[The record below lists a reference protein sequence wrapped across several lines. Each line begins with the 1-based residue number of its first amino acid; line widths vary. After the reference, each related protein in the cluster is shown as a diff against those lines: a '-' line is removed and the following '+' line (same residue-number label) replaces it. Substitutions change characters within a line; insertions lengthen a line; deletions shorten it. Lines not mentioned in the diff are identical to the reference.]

1 MIVISVDKYLPY
13 WNNLDESLK
22 KQLSA
27 SVKEIHIE
35 KGTVISD
42 GQTKC
47 TGLIIVIKGQ
57 LRAYLMSEEG
67 REITLYR
74 LKDGDMCLFSAS
86 CIMNGIHFDMTVEA
100 AANTDAFLIP
110 VDVYK
115 KISDNSAAAANY
127 TNSVMAS
134 RFSDVMWLVDQ
145 LINKKLDSRLAALL
159 IEESSFAGGDIL
171 TVTHEELGNHLGSVR
186 EVITRML
193 RYFQSEGVVKLT
205 RGKIEITDFEKLKQI
220 ASSSIK

>member
-1 MIVISVDKYLPY
+1 MIVISVEKYLPF
-13 WNNLDESLK
+13 WNELDESMK
-22 KQLSA
+22 KLLDGA
-27 SVKEIHIE
+27 VKEIHIE

-74 LKDGDMCLFSAS
+74 LKDGDMCLFTAS
-86 CIMNGIHFDMTVEA
+86 CMMNGIRFDVTVEA
-100 AANTDAFLIP
+100 AADTQAYLIP
-110 VDVYK
+110 AEAYK
-115 KISDNSAAAANY
+115 KVSEKSAAAANY
-127 TNSVMAS
+127 TGSVMVS

-159 IEESSFAGGDIL
+159 IEESGLAGGNVL

-193 RYFQSEGVVKLT
+193 RYFQSEGIVRLT
-205 RGKIEITDFEKLKQI
+205 RGRIEITDFEKLKQI
-220 ASSSIK
+220 AS

>member
-1 MIVISVDKYLPY
+1 MIVISVEKYLPF
-13 WNNLDESLK
+13 WNELDESMK
-22 KQLSA
+22 KLLDGA
-27 SVKEIHIE
+27 VKEIHIE

-74 LKDGDMCLFSAS
+74 LKDGDMCLFTAS
-86 CIMNGIHFDMTVEA
+86 YMMNGIRFDVTVEA
-100 AANTDAFLIP
+100 AADTQAYLIP
-110 VDVYK
+110 AEAYK
-115 KISDNSAAAANY
+115 KVSEKSATAANY
-127 TNSVMAS
+127 TGSVMAS

-159 IEESSFAGGDIL
+159 IEESGLAGGNVL

-193 RYFQSEGVVKLT
+193 RYFQSEGIVRLT
-205 RGKIEITDFEKLKQI
+205 RGRIEITDFEKLKQI
-220 ASSSIK
+220 AS